1 MFAEERMADRPV
13 VLVVEDDKEMNQLEC
28 ELLQIH
34 GMETVQAYSGT
45 EAIDVA
51 ARCHTDAVLLDMM
64 LPEMDG
70 FECCRSLRDRSC
82 RDIPIIIV
90 SALDSA
96 ETRQQGLDA
105 GADAFFTKPFDPF
118 EVVDTV
124 RMLIDKARRLD
135 GGNNS
140 PAD

>member
-1 MFAEERMADRPV
+1 MADRPV

-70 FECCRSLRDRSC
+70 FECCRNLRDRNC

-118 EVVDTV
+118 EVVDAV
-124 RMLIDKARRLD
+124 RMLIDKARRSD

>member
-1 MFAEERMADRPV
+1 MADRPV

-82 RDIPIIIV
+82 RDIPIIII

-124 RMLIDKARRLD
+124 RMLIDKARRSD
-135 GGNNS
+135 GRNNS

>member
-1 MFAEERMADRPV
+1 MADRPV

-82 RDIPIIIV
+82 RDIPIIII

-124 RMLIDKARRLD
+124 RMLIDKARRSD

>member
-1 MFAEERMADRPV
+1 MTDRPV

-70 FECCRSLRDRSC
+70 FECCRNLRRC
-82 RDIPIIIV
+82 NCIDIPIIII
-90 SALDSA
+90 SALDSE

-118 EVVDTV
+118 EVVDAV
-124 RMLIDKARRLD
+124 RMLIDKANRSA
-135 GGNNS
+135 GGNNP